1 MSSKDDFLFKKNNL
15 IKTNS
20 GRKILKKGL
29 FRDEGYIQFKKYVEL
44 SKKEYDSFVLR
55 FQKDIFELIESDASP
70 DVTHEKFLKEIGGS
84 QELRL
89 ELGKFQEI
97 KKNLL
102 RDNNLTD
109 RIKRILN
116 SNFIKMTFP
125 VFFALFDGYMKFT
138 KNSDINMRNDI
149 IDGHLI
155 AIDLSEPM
163 DRIIDKDEDLEYLE
177 DYKFLNP
184 YILNLAKLKISK
196 GGNRVFSEFENGFK
210 NALEGQQYDYDMKV
224 GTRELT
230 YENIEHSY
238 NKYRAILGTAGK
250 NMSLNQKPLSEI
262 YYVGMAKAAE
272 SVGCGN
278 EIQDAIVTKGIKSP
292 SWPLYYSMM
301 TTSVTK
307 GFKLTLDKGFSYL
320 SEANSALYMLDD
332 NFEIKPFLKFLF
344 LTVSHYNE
352 YWYRELLQNRG
363 DLMSKFQNDI
373 DKKIIKS

>member
-15 IKTNS
+15 VKTNS

-29 FRDEGYIQFKKYVEL
+29 FKDEGYLQFKKYIEL
-44 SKKEYDSFVLR
+44 SKKEYDNFVLR
-55 FQKDIFELIESDASP
+55 FQKDIYDVIESDTSP
-70 DVTHEKFLKEIGGS
+70 EVTHENFLKEVGGS
-84 QELRL
+84 PELRL
-89 ELGKFQEI
+89 NFDKFYEI
-97 KKNLL
+97 KKNLMIC
-102 RDNNLTD
+102 NILTD

-125 VFFALFDGYMKFT
+125 VFYALFDGYMKFT
-138 KNSDINMRNDI
+138 NNSDINLRNDI

-184 YILNLAKLKISK
+184 YILKLAKLKISK
-196 GGNRVFSEFENGFK
+196 GGDKVFSEFERGFRD
-210 NALEGQQYDYDMKV
+210 ALDGQQYDYEMKV
-224 GTRELT
+224 GVRDLT
-230 YENIEHSY
+230 YQNIEYSY

-250 NMSLNQKPLSEI
+250 NMSLNQKPLAEI
-262 YYVGMAKAAE
+262 YYIGMAKAAE

-292 SWPLYYSMM
+292 SWPLYYSLI
-301 TTSVTK
+301 TGSVTK

-332 NFEIKPFLKFLF
+332 NFEIKPFLNFLF

-352 YWYRELLQNRG
+352 FWYRELLQNRR
-363 DLMSKFQNDI
+363 DLVNKFQNEI

>member
-15 IKTNS
+15 VKTNS

-29 FRDEGYIQFKKYVEL
+29 FRDEGYLQFKKYIEL
-44 SKKEYDSFVLR
+44 SKKEYDGFVLR
-55 FQKDIFELIESDASP
+55 FQKGIFELIESDNSP

-89 ELGKFQEI
+89 DLDKFHEI

-102 RDNNLTD
+102 IRDNLTD

-125 VFFALFDGYMKFT
+125 VFYALFDGYMKFT

-196 GGNRVFSEFENGFK
+196 GGNRVFSEFERGFK
-210 NALEGQQYDYDMKV
+210 NALEGQQYDYEMKI
-224 GTRELT
+224 GARELT

-250 NMSLNQKPLSEI
+250 NMSLNQKPLAEI
-262 YYVGMAKAAE
+262 YYIGMAKAAE

-278 EIQDAIVTKGIKSP
+278 EIQDAIATKGIKSP
-292 SWPLYYSMM
+292 SWPLYYSLM

-332 NFEIKPFLKFLF
+332 DFEIKPFLNFLF

-352 YWYRELLQNRG
+352 FWYQELLQNRR
-363 DLMSKFQNDI
+363 DLVSKFQNDI
-373 DKKIIKS
+373 DKEIIKS

>member
-29 FRDEGYIQFKKYVEL
+29 FRDEGYLQFKKYVEL

-55 FQKDIFELIESDASP
+55 FQKDIFELIESDTSP
-70 DVTHEKFLKEIGGS
+70 DVTHEKFLKEIDGS

-102 RDNNLTD
+102 RGDNLTD

-210 NALEGQQYDYDMKV
+210 NALEGQQYDYEMKV

-262 YYVGMAKAAE
+262 YYIGMAKAAE

-278 EIQDAIVTKGIKSP
+278 EIQDAIVAKGIKSP

-332 NFEIKPFLKFLF
+332 NFEIKPFLNFLF

-352 YWYRELLQNRG
+352 YWYQELVQNRG

>member
-29 FRDEGYIQFKKYVEL
+29 FRDEGYLQFKKYVEL

-55 FQKDIFELIESDASP
+55 FQKDIFELIESDTSP
-70 DVTHEKFLKEIGGS
+70 DVTHEKFLKEIDGS
-84 QELRL
+84 QGLRL

-138 KNSDINMRNDI
+138 KNFDINMRNDI

-196 GGNRVFSEFENGFK
+196 GGDRVFSEFENGFK
-210 NALEGQQYDYDMKV
+210 NALEGQQYDYEMKV

-262 YYVGMAKAAE
+262 YYIGMAKAAE

-332 NFEIKPFLKFLF
+332 NFEIKPFLNFLF

-352 YWYRELLQNRG
+352 YWYQELVQNRG